1 MLLPTATTHPTTSRP
16 RTPSSPQTRSPS
28 SLAPPAPSSP
38 LRSSPASPLA
48 SSPDSPLLSSLI
60 SLETSTPQEGGHHA
74 LSRLLA
80 GFRPKALSL
89 TTGDPPDPPSLA
101 IRYSTT
107 AKRWS
112 TRLATS
118 VQNVRLLPESSS
130 APADDAQVATPAT
143 NPSTPPSPV
152 VSAGT
157 SIRNLML
164 GLSSTLLG
172 TTVRRIDR
180 DLSRI
185 SDRPPRP
192 PAFPD
197 PSLPSSIK
205 PGMTFIPSP
214 LTRQDGPSL
223 PHPQQFHRHDPL
235 LPLLPVSLVR
245 GPTSQPPLAAAH
257 VRLLTGLGMDL
268 HLHWFSNRV
277 IRGLAADSVGIV
289 MAPAKPWAFCS

>member
-1 MLLPTATTHPTTSRP
+1 MNTMSAPRP
-16 RTPSSPQTRSPS
+16 PRAAAHS
-28 SLAPPAPSSP
+28 
-38 LRSSPASPLA
+38 
-48 SSPDSPLLSSLI
+48 D
-60 SLETSTPQEGGHHA
+60 
-74 LSRLLA
+74 
-80 GFRPKALSL
+80 
-89 TTGDPPDPPSLA
+89 DPPDPPSLA

-223 PHPQQFHRHDPL
+223 PHPQQFPRHD
-235 LPLLPVSLVR
+235 PLLPVSLVR
-245 GPTSQPPLAAAH
+245 DPTSQPPLAAAH